1 MVRGALHTIVSK
13 LSSQTFIYY
22 YSTKQNM
29 EESSISTNVT
39 IDFNKKPTAPVKR
52 TYKPRTPSSH
62 AGRSSSHAAH
72 PAPKKIEHPKPKADF
87 TPKQG
92 EFPVKI

>member
-1 MVRGALHTIVSK
+1 
-13 LSSQTFIYY
+13 
-22 YSTKQNM
+22 M

-39 IDFNKKPTAPVKR
+39 IDFNKKPTTPVKR

-62 AGRSSSHAAH
+62 AGRSSAH
-72 PAPKKIEHPKPKADF
+72 VGHSTHKKIEYPTVKADF